1 MARGIY
7 EKLRSETPE
16 GYYLVADTAFPRGS
30 DQIQGRIRAP
40 MKQGQRLPA
49 DPQERSRVEQFDK
62 QLLSFRQSAEWGMR
76 SLQGSFG
83 RLRVPL
89 EINHSDRRGNL
100 LEICVHLQNLRTEL
114 VGINE
119 IRSVYQPIWQADEQ
133 EKIWNHFEDMLF
145 GDQRKNDR
153 VSQFHLMYN

>member
-89 EINHSDRRGNL
+89 EINHSD
-100 LEICVHLQNLRTEL
+100 
-114 VGINE
+114 
-119 IRSVYQPIWQADEQ
+119 
-133 EKIWNHFEDMLF
+133 
-145 GDQRKNDR
+145 
-153 VSQFHLMYN
+153 